1 MKKRMSSKSIQKKIL
16 ISFSIIL
23 AISFI
28 AIGMTA
34 SYLIMQHAQ
43 ETAISHSEQI
53 LALVSENMG
62 QIIDIVDNTSK
73 QVVLSE
79 QAVEYCINSG
89 EMSEYERIRSE
100 SELGKELA
108 ANTLHSNQFICS
120 LILYPKEGYCIS
132 FGEIQY
138 MTTNKYDEWP
148 VYKTGMERK
157 EPTWFAVRE
166 VQAAYGKEEV
176 ISFTRPIYINGG
188 GETVGLLE
196 LQIPAETMSASL
208 ERLDTADESGVL
220 LLDGD
225 GKSVIP
231 EFGEL
236 GKSGELLKVAQ
247 QLKKKSQNVQIK
259 IDGAVY
265 VLNCSVL
272 KNKWMLVH
280 YQPLKNLTRTAVA
293 VVRLILVAGVLML
306 FLLIILSRCISYQ
319 LIQPIK
325 KVIDV
330 TRDMDETVEPT
341 GSEYEVMALFDNY
354 NMMMR
359 RIRESELDTLR
370 AQITPHFLYNTLN
383 SIKCKALVDGNPD
396 VAKMTQWLI
405 NLLELSIN
413 NRNEYV
419 TLTEELDMLQ
429 SYVGLQ
435 KARSDKEF
443 LFQTELLSEK
453 LGKCLIPKMIL
464 QTLVENAILHG
475 IEEKEYS
482 DSENGAVISVR
493 ASLCGED
500 LQIEVSDNG
509 IGMSEERIKEVF
521 SAGQSDEKRK
531 MNRVGLYNVD
541 QRIKLYFGK
550 TYGLSI
556 KSTQGHGTAVTIRM
570 PCTEKPEAFRRE
582 L

>member
-1 MKKRMSSKSIQKKIL
+1 MK
-16 ISFSIIL
+16 
-23 AISFI
+23 
-28 AIGMTA
+28 
-34 SYLIMQHAQ
+34 
-43 ETAISHSEQI
+43 
-53 LALVSENMG
+53 
-62 QIIDIVDNTSK
+62 
-73 QVVLSE
+73 
-79 QAVEYCINSG
+79 
-89 EMSEYERIRSE
+89 
-100 SELGKELA
+100 
-108 ANTLHSNQFICS
+108 
-120 LILYPKEGYCIS
+120 
-132 FGEIQY
+132 
-138 MTTNKYDEWP
+138 
-148 VYKTGMERK
+148 RK

-196 LQIPAETMSASL
+196 LQILAETMSASL
-208 ERLDTADESGVL
+208 ESLDTADGSGVL
-220 LLDGD
+220 LLDSD

-236 GKSGELLKVAQ
+236 GKYGELLKAAQ
-247 QLKKKSQNVQIK
+247 QLKKKSQNVQVE
-259 IDGAVY
+259 IDSTVY
-265 VLNCSVL
+265 VMNCSAL
-272 KNKWMLVH
+272 KNNWILVH

-293 VVRLILVAGVLML
+293 VVRLILVAGIMML
-306 FLLIILSRCISYQ
+306 FLFIILSRRISYQ
-319 LIQPIK
+319 LVQPIK

-341 GSEYEVMALFDNY
+341 GSESEVMALFDNY

-383 SIKCKALVDGNPD
+383 SIKCRALVDGNPD

-419 TLTEELDMLQ
+419 TLTEELDMLK

-443 LFQTELLSEK
+443 EFRTELFPEK

-475 IEEKEYS
+475 IEEKEYLNPK
-482 DSENGAVISVR
+482 DGAVICVC
-493 ASLCGED
+493 ASLHGED

-509 IGMSEERIKEVF
+509 VGISEERIDEIF
-521 SAGQSDEKRK
+521 SAEQSHEKRK

-550 TYGLSI
+550 KYGLSM
-556 KSTQGHGTAVTIRM
+556 KSTEGQGTTVTIRM
-570 PCTEKPEAFRRE
+570 PCTENPEAFRRE